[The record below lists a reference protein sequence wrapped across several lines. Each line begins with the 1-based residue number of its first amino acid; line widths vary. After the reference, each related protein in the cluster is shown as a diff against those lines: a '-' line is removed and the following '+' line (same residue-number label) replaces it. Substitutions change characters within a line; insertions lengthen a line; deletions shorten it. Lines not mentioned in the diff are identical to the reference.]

1 MALHHLSSL
10 QINRTKL
17 IQAGGVAVLP
27 GVVEGDPSILAI
39 IALLTLSKLAI
50 VTEGH
55 NAICEASG
63 VKELVNILALKS
75 LPPPLGPSM
84 W

>member
-10 QINRTKL
+10 EINRTKL
-17 IQAGGVAVLP
+17 IHAGGVAILP
-27 GVVEGDPSILAI
+27 GVVEGDSSILAI

-55 NAICEASG
+55 KMPF
-63 VKELVNILALKS
+63 VKLMV
-75 LPPPLGPSM
+75 
-84 W
+84 